1 MTLDEAIEHF
11 KRKYWAKTDE
21 DGVDFP
27 QLSRWLTEL
36 KELRK
41 LCDSKLIDNR
51 PLTPRELMSL
61 DGEVV
66 WVKTQSDY
74 VVGQCMVVDATTQVC
89 GSLFPGTVL
98 AFVDGENRNCGYWDW
113 WAAYRIKPEDCD
125 DKEDH

>member
-11 KRKYWAKTDE
+11 KRIYWAKTDE
-21 DGVDFP
+21 DGVEFS

-66 WVKTQSDY
+66 WVKTQNDY
-74 VVGQCMVVDATTQVC
+74 VVSQCMVVDSTNQVC
-89 GSLFPGTVL
+89 GSLLPGTVL
-98 AFVDGENRNCGYWDW
+98 SFVDGANRNCAYWDLW
-113 WAAYRIKPEDCD
+113 TAYRLKQEDQ
-125 DKEDH
+125 EE

>member
-11 KRKYWAKTDE
+11 ERRYWEKTDE
-21 DGVDFP
+21 DGVEFP

-61 DGEVV
+61 DGEVGLKP
-66 WVKTQSDY
+66 KTITS
-74 VVGQCMVVDATTQVC
+74 
-89 GSLFPGTVL
+89 
-98 AFVDGENRNCGYWDW
+98 
-113 WAAYRIKPEDCD
+113 
-125 DKEDH
+125 

>member
-11 KRKYWAKTDE
+11 ERRYWEKTDE
-21 DGVDFP
+21 DGVKFT
-27 QLSRWLTEL
+27 QLSHWLTEL

-74 VVGQCMVVDATTQVC
+74 VVNQCMVVDATTQVC
-89 GSLFPGTVL
+89 GSLLPGPVL
-98 AFVDGENRNCGYWDW
+98 SFVDGANRNCAYWDL
-113 WAAYRIKPEDCD
+113 WAAYRLKQEDQE
-125 DKEDH
+125 K